1 MHRMKE
7 LTVLEQ
13 IILSVIWSQKDEAY
27 GVSIRQ
33 RVKKISGKN
42 LNYGT
47 LYNNL
52 EQLLRKGYVTKS
64 QGESTPERIGRPRIF
79 YALTSR
85 GKKALW
91 EAYKL
96 HTSIWNSIPDFI
108 ESVKP

>member
-1 MHRMKE
+1 MKE

-33 RVKKISGKN
+33 KVKKLAGKN

-52 EQLLRKGYVTKS
+52 DQLLRKGYVIKIK
-64 QGESTPERIGRPRIF
+64 GETNPDRIGRPRIF
-79 YALTSR
+79 YTLTPR
-85 GKKALW
+85 GKKALR
-91 EAYKL
+91 ESYEL
-96 HTSIWNSIPDFI
+96 HTSIWNSIPDFF
-108 ESVKP
+108 ESV

>member
-1 MHRMKE
+1 MKE

-33 RVKKISGKN
+33 KVKKLAGKK

-52 EQLLRKGYVTKS
+52 EQLLRKGYVTKTR
-64 QGESTPERIGRPRIF
+64 GESTSDRIGRPRIF
-79 YALTSR
+79 YALTPS
-85 GKKALW
+85 GQKALRASY
-91 EAYKL
+91 EL